1 MMPMRNVSVGRA
13 TLAGFCASL
22 VGIGLARF
30 GYTPLIPALI
40 GAGWFAASDV
50 VYLGAANFVGYLV
63 GALLGRTVA
72 ARAPAALMLRAM
84 MLVTTAGF
92 FACAMPLSFTW
103 FFLWRFTAG
112 LAGGILMVLAAP
124 TLLPHVP
131 PERRGLAGGVIFTGV
146 GLGIAGSGTLVPLL
160 ARLGVVEAWCGL
172 GAVALVLTIV
182 SWGGWPD
189 EPPRPQPKAAEAARA
204 AITLLGSRGLSHVGP
219 ALRALYVEYAVNA
232 VGLVPHMVFLV
243 DFVARGLGRGLAAG
257 ASYWVCFGI
266 GAMIGPVAS
275 GAVADRIGFARALVL
290 AYLLQM
296 AAVATPIVTTD
307 PLWFALSSV
316 VVGAFTPG
324 ITTLVLGRVR
334 ELVPHDAALQ
344 RSAWGIATIGF
355 AAGQGGGAYFFS
367 YLFAQSQSYVLL
379 FEIGVAAIA
388 ASLVIDLAA
397 SVRRHPSPL
406 GSRRNIV
413 PPAAAEALLP
423 QDLGEER

>member
-1 MMPMRNVSVGRA
+1 
-13 TLAGFCASL
+13 
-22 VGIGLARF
+22 
-30 GYTPLIPALI
+30 
-40 GAGWFAASDV
+40 
-50 VYLGAANFVGYLV
+50 
-63 GALLGRTVA
+63 LLGRTVA
-72 ARAPAALMLRAM
+72 ARAPAALMLRGM
-84 MLVTTAGF
+84 MVLTTAGF

-103 FFLWRFTAG
+103 FFLWRFAAG

-189 EPPRPQPKAAEAARA
+189 EAPRPQPRPAESVRA
-204 AITLLGSRGLSHVGP
+204 VERGLSHVGP

-266 GAMIGPVAS
+266 GAMLGPVAS

-290 AYLLQM
+290 AYVLQM

-307 PLWFALSSV
+307 PLWLALSSI

-355 AAGQGGGAYFFS
+355 AAGQGGGAYLFS

-388 ASLVIDLAA
+388 ASLLIDLAA
-397 SVRRHPSPL
+397 SMRSARARWHQA
-406 GSRRNIV
+406 GS
-413 PPAAAEALLP
+413 A
-423 QDLGEER
+423 